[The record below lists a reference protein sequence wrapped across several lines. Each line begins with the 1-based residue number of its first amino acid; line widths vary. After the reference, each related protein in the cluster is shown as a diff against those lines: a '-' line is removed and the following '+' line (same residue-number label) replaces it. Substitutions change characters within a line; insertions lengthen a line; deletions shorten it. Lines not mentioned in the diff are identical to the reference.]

1 MHIGRKAE
9 FPPPPSRGL
18 GWLARIVTALLAWQ
32 TRDTERRLLL
42 SLNERLREDSGVGL
56 EARYGGKR

>member
-9 FPPPPSRGL
+9 FPPPPSRGRGL
-18 GWLARIVTALLAWQ
+18 SARIVTALLAWR
-32 TRDTERRLLL
+32 TRETERRLLL

-56 EARYGGKR
+56 EARWGGKR